1 MMSSYNNNATPSN
14 KSMNHSLYTENSS
27 KKQVE
32 RNSGVM
38 NNSNLKYLSNNKVI
52 NNNQSRAISLEK
64 CDDRIKNK
72 KDTYLS
78 KVS

>member
-38 NNSNLKYLSNNKVI
+38 NNSNLKY
-52 NNNQSRAISLEK
+52 
-64 CDDRIKNK
+64 
-72 KDTYLS
+72 
-78 KVS
+78 